1 MNGKKMKKKK
11 IVLTPQKKCT
21 ENVIRFELLV
31 N

>member
-1 MNGKKMKKKK
+1 MNGKLMPKK

>member
-1 MNGKKMKKKK
+1 MNGKLMPKKNSFDA
-11 IVLTPQKKCT
+11 TKKCT